1 MSTRNVRRR
10 PAGCSCVY
18 YARGTKRGSAPYSP
32 GEMRAGLTRRMVLA
46 SGVVALLVSGAFV
59 VLLLAIDNLRE
70 ASDETR
76 DVREELIAADRLEKL
91 VIDLETGVR
100 GFVITGEERFLD
112 PWNEARDA
120 FPRQGRRLER
130 LVADDPEQLRRVRR
144 IIQDSRSYIREYAT
158 PVVDDAR
165 RGEPSSRSVAVTEEG
180 RRRVDRLRAAFDRLT
195 ATERARITAREES
208 ADASARRAVAAS
220 VAGIGG
226 SILLI
231 LAFTGYLTRVIVQ
244 PIRRASAMAGRLAGG
259 DAKARMPETGV
270 AEIGTLERSFNT
282 MATSLAASRD
292 ELTRLVEEQAAL
304 RRVATLVAQT
314 VSAPELFETVTREV
328 GLLSGA
334 DLARMERYE
343 ADGTVTGVGAW
354 SRDAERELVVGTR
367 IALEGVSVA
376 ALVRERGGPVRVDTF
391 AEASGPIA
399 EEARALGIRSSVGC
413 PIVVQGRLWGVIA
426 ASSKGE
432 APFPP
437 DTDSQIAEF
446 TELVATAV
454 ANAEARAE
462 LAASRARIVS
472 AADETRRRI
481 ERDLHDGTQQRLIS
495 LGLELRL
502 AQSTVPPDLA
512 ELREEI
518 GRAAMELGGVIDD
531 LREIS
536 RGIHPAILSEGGL
549 GPALRTLARRSAV
562 PVELEVRPEARFPAP
577 IEVAAYYVV
586 SEALANAAK
595 HAEAS
600 VAEVRVEARDGVLE
614 LMIHD
619 DGVGGADPARGS
631 GLTGLRDRVEALGGT
646 LSVVSATHEGTSLYV
661 KLPIHVS

>member
-1 MSTRNVRRR
+1 
-10 PAGCSCVY
+10 
-18 YARGTKRGSAPYSP
+18 
-32 GEMRAGLTRRMVLA
+32 MVLA

-76 DVREELIAADRLEKL
+76 DAREELIAVDQLEKL

-112 PWNEARDA
+112 PWNEARAA
-120 FPRQGRRLER
+120 FPGQGRRLER
-130 LVADDPEQLRRVRR
+130 LVADNPEQLRRVRR

-165 RGEPSSRSVAVTEEG
+165 RGEPSSRSVPVTEEG
-180 RRRVDRLRAAFDRLT
+180 RRRVDRLRAEFDTLT
-195 ATERARITAREES
+195 RTERARITAREES
-208 ADASARRAVAAS
+208 ADTSARRAVAAS

-226 SILLI
+226 SLLLI
-231 LAFTGYLTRVIVQ
+231 LIFTGYLTRVIVQ

-270 AEIGTLERSFNT
+270 AEIGTLQRSFNT
-282 MATSLAASRD
+282 MASSLAASRD

-314 VSAPELFETVTREV
+314 VSAPQLFETVTREV

-343 ADGTVTGVGAW
+343 ADGTITGVGAW
-354 SRDAERELVVGTR
+354 SRDPERELVVGTR

-391 AEASGPIA
+391 AQASGPIA
-399 EEARALGIRSSVGC
+399 EESRALGIRSSVGC

-426 ASSKGE
+426 ASSKSE

-437 DTDSQIAEF
+437 DTESQIAEF
-446 TELVATAV
+446 TELVATAI

-481 ERDLHDGTQQRLIS
+481 ERDLHDGTQQRLIT

-595 HAEAS
+595 YAQAS
-600 VAEVRVEARDGVLE
+600 VAEVRVDARDGVLE
-614 LMIHD
+614 LTIQD

-631 GLTGLRDRVEALGGT
+631 GLTGLRDRVEALGGS
-646 LSVVSATHEGTSLYV
+646 LSVISTTHEGTSLHV
-661 KLPIHVS
+661 ELPIDVS

>member
-1 MSTRNVRRR
+1 
-10 PAGCSCVY
+10 
-18 YARGTKRGSAPYSP
+18 
-32 GEMRAGLTRRMVLA
+32 MVLA

-76 DVREELIAADRLEKL
+76 DVREELIAADQLEKL

-180 RRRVDRLRAAFDRLT
+180 RRRVDRLRAEFDRLT
-195 ATERARITAREES
+195 GTERARITAREES

-231 LAFTGYLTRVIVQ
+231 LIFTGYLTRVIVQ